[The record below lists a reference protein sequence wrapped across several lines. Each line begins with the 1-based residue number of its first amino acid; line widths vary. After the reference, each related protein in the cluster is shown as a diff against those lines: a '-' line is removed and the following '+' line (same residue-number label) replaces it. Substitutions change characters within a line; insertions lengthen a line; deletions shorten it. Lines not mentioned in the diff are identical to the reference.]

1 MKIHQSTRPLIRA
14 AGIARRWGLQHET
27 VSVMVAKGDL
37 IPVVGSGRTALFALA
52 DVLRIEAG
60 NSQPE
65 VKSYDVTIEPLSSE
79 ARTSPVELFRRLN
92 LALECI
98 ELAWSP
104 VFTGELPSKIED
116 SLLVAVWTIRE
127 AIKGGSSCHVYEKP
141 AIGQRERYGVNLAEP
156 GARTGLLRIAH
167 SALIHLLSSDEA
179 AKTLQDLGPKVK
191 VRFVH
196 ALEKMEE
203 ELLRRATMHH

>member
-1 MKIHQSTRPLIRA
+1 MKSHQSNRPLIRA

-27 VSVMVAKGDL
+27 VSVMVARGKL
-37 IPVVGSGRTALFALA
+37 IPVIGSGRTAFFALA

-65 VKSYDVTIEPLSSE
+65 VKAYDVTIEPLSNE

-98 ELAWSP
+98 ELARSP
-104 VFTGELPSKIED
+104 AFMTEPLDKIED
-116 SLLVAVWTIRE
+116 SLLVAVWIIRE
-127 AIKGGSSCHVYEKP
+127 VIEGDSSGHVYEKP
-141 AIGQRERYGVNLAEP
+141 TIGPRERYGVNLAEP
-156 GARTGLLRIAH
+156 GAQTGLLRIAH

-196 ALEKMEE
+196 TLGKMKEK
-203 ELLRRATMHH
+203 LLRRATVHH